1 MKIETVTDLGGL
13 DLSPQESTQHHMC
26 GHTAIS
32 SYVSD
37 PSLPERRRKGIVHI
51 VGPGSQSCRPKLLS
65 DPEKVALYDSK
76 VPLLLSKRCSHS
88 LLVLPHEFALFTGQ
102 SYVVM
107 LRSKLLLYR
116 PRGLLVQRRSM
127 ESMSENIYLY
137 IYPRHHRTR
146 IDSTVH
152 FAGIHGQRPSGIP
165 GLETP

>member
-1 MKIETVTDLGGL
+1 MIAVFLGTMCYLCVEGEPYIYRDWYTTAIHNSGMKIETMTDLGGL
-13 DLSPQESTQHHMC
+13 DLSPQESTKHHMC

-37 PSLPERRRKGIVHI
+37 PSLPERRRTGIVHI

-127 ESMSENIYLY
+127 
-137 IYPRHHRTR
+137 
-146 IDSTVH
+146 DCST
-152 FAGIHGQRPSGIP
+152 
-165 GLETP
+165 L